1 MMSRRQEALPL
12 GERKVARM
20 EVLRGNPASQETLRI
35 MNLNALKEEEERK
48 RNAAYDPVARWQHIQ
63 QTITWA
69 EANLPP
75 HLRRNRS
82 RQPRLYGQSR
92 DQ

>member
-1 MMSRRQEALPL
+1 MNRR
-12 GERKVARM
+12 
-20 EVLRGNPASQETLRI
+20 
-35 MNLNALKEEEERK
+35 ALKKEEERK

-75 HLRRNRS
+75 QLRRNRP
-82 RQPRLYGQSR
+82 RQPKLPKR
-92 DQ
+92 